1 MERPHAIIST
11 FAERILSQSNITKH
25 ADYGIDAPGVVRG
38 LLISGVATISLGV
51 LLATSSAFLLI
62 CGLLAGAAGLISAS
76 IMLWSSKVGK
86 FRMRDRLI
94 NSIEWRGD
102 EKVLDVGCGHGLL
115 LIAAAKQLKTGKAI
129 GVDIWS
135 QVDQGSNRPEATIE
149 NAHIEGVTDRVEVRD
164 GDARHLP
171 FEDNS
176 FDVIVSSLVIHNIRD
191 RFGRD
196 QAIHEIARVLKPGGR
211 IAIHDMAHLRDYA
224 QVLRNNG
231 LADTAFSERIFLFNV
246 FTHILTANKPI

>member
-1 MERPHAIIST
+1 
-11 FAERILSQSNITKH
+11 LSQSIATKH

-38 LLISGVATISLGV
+38 LLIGGAIALIVGSIVSRASQSTLADIVSIWMIFVGLACLG
-51 LLATSSAFLLI
+51 
-62 CGLLAGAAGLISAS
+62 SAS

-94 NSIEWRGD
+94 DSIKWRGN

-115 LIAAAKQLKTGKAI
+115 LIAAAKRLKTGKAI

-135 QVDQGSNRPEATIE
+135 QVDQGGNRPEATLE
-149 NAHIEGVTDRVEVRD
+149 NARIEGVADRVEVKD

-191 RFGRD
+191 RAQRD
-196 QAIHEIARVLKPGGR
+196 QAIREIARVLKPGGR
-211 IAIHDMAHLRDYA
+211 VALHDMAYLIEYA
-224 QVLRNNG
+224 QVLHDNG
-231 LADTAFSERIFLFNV
+231 LSEAVFSDRIFLFNT
-246 FTHILTANKPI
+246 FTHILTAHKLK